1 MLCSV
6 FNEILFFS
14 VVFSFSGLKLK
25 RTALDVWSTKEKLS
39 LASLVLNS
47 GDQNWSCVS
56 RNIRIFAEPNRPPD
70 WFSPKNCA
78 QQYANL
84 LENVET
90 PKRKKRVA
98 GSSEKSEVE
107 TPGESIVR
115 KLKTD
120 RIEELKQTME
130 EIRSEYLKWKEIS
143 NSVISG
149 EADNKLQE
157 LLQEIEE

>member
-1 MLCSV
+1 MLD
-6 FNEILFFS
+6 
-14 VVFSFSGLKLK
+14 
-25 RTALDVWSTKEKLS
+25 TWSTREKLS
-39 LASLVLNS
+39 LASLVLRS

-56 RNIRIFAEPNRPPD
+56 RNIRLFAEPNRPPD

-78 QQYANL
+78 QQYASL

-98 GSSEKSEVE
+98 GSNEKSEVE

-120 RIEELKQTME
+120 RVEELKNKMD
-130 EIRSEYLKWKEIS
+130 EIRMEYLKVKASS
-143 NSVISG
+143 NAIISG
-149 EADNKLQE
+149 DAENKLPA
-157 LLQEIEE
+157 LLHDIEE

>member
-1 MLCSV
+1 MYLS
-6 FNEILFFS
+6 LF
-14 VVFSFSGLKLK
+14 VLLIGLKLK
-25 RTALDVWSTKEKLS
+25 RTVLDTWSIKEKLS
-39 LASLVLNS
+39 LASLVLRS

-78 QQYANL
+78 QQYASL

-98 GSSEKSEVE
+98 GSNEKSEVE

-120 RIEELKQTME
+120 RIEELKKKME
-130 EIRSEYLKWKEIS
+130 EILE
-143 NSVISG
+143 N
-149 EADNKLQE
+149 
-157 LLQEIEE
+157 LLSSCFLFIFNP